1 MTLNVD
7 TALTLHSLLT
17 AELTHLNETAPT
29 DRPLNEEE
37 IDERIVLMH
46 QIADVSKVVLVDGL
60 KTQMSRL

>member
-17 AELTHLNETAPT
+17 AELAHLNETAPT
-29 DRPLNEEE
+29 DRPLTEDEV
-37 IDERIVLMH
+37 DERIVLMH
-46 QIADVSKVVLVDGL
+46 QISDVSKVVLVDGL